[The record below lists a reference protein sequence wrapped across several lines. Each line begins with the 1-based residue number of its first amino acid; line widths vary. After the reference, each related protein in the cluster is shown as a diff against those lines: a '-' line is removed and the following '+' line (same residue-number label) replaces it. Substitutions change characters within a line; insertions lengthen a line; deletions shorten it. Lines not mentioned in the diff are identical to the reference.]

1 MTREEAIQ
9 ILSTRDAHGVLC
21 GYTSGYQEALDMAI
35 EALQTLEAVERIKT
49 EVLPQT
55 DLVRCKDCRH
65 CTEYFDRDGYPYWEC
80 AEWDGG
86 TDADGFCHYGE
97 RKEPSAEQT
106 EYKLPGHDEVMDA
119 LDKLTLKPKKESEE
133 DV

>member
-9 ILSTRDAHGVLC
+9 
-21 GYTSGYQEALDMAI
+21 ALKDLAEIYVRYGCDDKWIMALQMAI
-35 EALQTLEAVERIKT
+35 EALS
-49 EVLPQT
+49 
-55 DLVRCKDCRH
+55 
-65 CTEYFDRDGYPYWEC
+65 
-80 AEWDGG
+80 
-86 TDADGFCHYGE
+86 AD
-97 RKEPSAEQT
+97 AEQT